1 MDDGT
6 PRGEMVGFGAT
17 WKERRRCGGGGF
29 YSRGSDHRME
39 GNERIQVGAISAIME
54 TNYV

>member
-39 GNERIQVGAISAIME
+39 GKERIQVGAISAIME